1 MATDRPDDADAD
13 SGWIFEP
20 QSDDEAGLSY
30 RGESPR
36 GTSAPSPAAPANP
49 SSGAPAT
56 PSTATPTR
64 PAGSGP
70 ADPGVPTSPVAGP
83 SRHALTPADPDPDDT
98 GLATAPFTPD
108 WAAAPPTGTGI
119 GPGMQAAGLGAS
131 GRSGRPIPPSPAVQP
146 RPAVPPPGAPPGSPR
161 SPSGRPPAGGGPGQ
175 AMAVGALIG
184 TVVLLVAWFF
194 LLRDPGADATR
205 ATPVRST
212 AVAVSP
218 SPTPT
223 PTRTRTTPAATR
235 TTARPSPTRTSAS
248 PTITPTPSPTSTL
261 NDAANRLGWTYLI
274 DGLGPVK
281 LGLSAAKATALGV
294 LQEVP
299 SACDA
304 HSPTELLG
312 ATRVYSTGGEVTA
325 IDIRTAAFPSG
336 RGVRVGAP
344 LESLKTM
351 YGDAL
356 KSMAMTD
363 GDTQVKQWALTS
375 NSQFVAYIVGADGAV
390 SRIVIGYRGPDGSIT
405 LPPPC

>member
-1 MATDRPDDADAD
+1 
-13 SGWIFEP
+13 
-20 QSDDEAGLSY
+20 
-30 RGESPR
+30 
-36 GTSAPSPAAPANP
+36 
-49 SSGAPAT
+49 
-56 PSTATPTR
+56 
-64 PAGSGP
+64 
-70 ADPGVPTSPVAGP
+70 
-83 SRHALTPADPDPDDT
+83 
-98 GLATAPFTPD
+98 
-108 WAAAPPTGTGI
+108 
-119 GPGMQAAGLGAS
+119 
-131 GRSGRPIPPSPAVQP
+131 
-146 RPAVPPPGAPPGSPR
+146 
-161 SPSGRPPAGGGPGQ
+161 
-175 AMAVGALIG
+175 MAVGALIG

-218 SPTPT
+218 SATPT
-223 PTRTRTTPAATR
+223 PSRTRSTPAATR
-235 TTARPSPTRTSAS
+235 TTARPSPTATSSAPS
-248 PTITPTPSPTSTL
+248 VSPTPSPTSTL

-281 LGLSAAKATALGV
+281 LGLSATKATALGV

-325 IDIRTAAFPSG
+325 IDIRTPAFPSG

-351 YGDAL
+351 YGEAL
-356 KSMAMTD
+356 TSMAMTD
-363 GDTQVKQWALTS
+363 GDTQIKQWALTS
-375 NSQFVAYIVGADGAV
+375 NSQFVAYIVDADGAV
-390 SRIVIGYRGPDGSIT
+390 SRIVIGYRGSDGSIT

>member
-1 MATDRPDDADAD
+1 MATDRPDDSDAD

-36 GTSAPSPAAPANP
+36 GASAPSPAAPATP
-49 SSGAPAT
+49 PAAAPNT
-56 PSTATPTR
+56 PASV
-64 PAGSGP
+64 PAE
-70 ADPGVPTSPVAGP
+70 SPVAGP
-83 SRHALTPADPDPDDT
+83 GQHAVTPADPDPDDT

-108 WAAAPPTGTGI
+108 WAAAPPSGASTGS
-119 GPGMQAAGLGAS
+119 GMPAAGLRAPG
-131 GRSGRPIPPSPAVQP
+131 GVGRPIPPST
-146 RPAVPPPGAPPGSPR
+146 AVPPPGTHPGSPR

-175 AMAVGALIG
+175 AMAVGALVG
-184 TVVLLVAWFF
+184 TVVLLLAWFF
-194 LLRDPGADATR
+194 LLRDPASDATR
-205 ATPVRST
+205 ATPVRSS

-218 SPTPT
+218 SATPT
-223 PTRTRTTPAATR
+223 PSRTRSTPAPTR
-235 TTARPSPTRTSAS
+235 TTARPSPTPTRSAS
-248 PTITPTPSPTSTL
+248 SVAPTPSPTTTL

-281 LGLSAAKATALGV
+281 LGLSAEKATALGV
-294 LQEVP
+294 LQDVP

-336 RGVRVGAP
+336 RGIRVGAP
-344 LESLKTM
+344 LETLKTM
-351 YGDAL
+351 YGEAL

-363 GDTQVKQWALTS
+363 GDTPIKQWALTS
-375 NSQFVAYIVGADGAV
+375 NSQFVAYIVDADGAV
-390 SRIVIGYRGPDGSIT
+390 SRIVIGYRGSDGSIT